1 MGLRLPALRF
11 LPLAVL
17 VSCLAPPGTARA
29 GDIVV
34 FVSDPSPGELWERGY
49 GAALSFSFFK
59 LVTFEGE
66 AARMPAIGV
75 DRDMTSFT
83 GSALFSPPIGKLV
96 PYAGV
101 GVGVYR
107 QAVGGDDSDTGTL
120 GVLVA
125 GLKITL
131 GGLVVIK
138 GEYRE
143 FELPDEAPLLADSRF
158 SIGAGISF

>member
-1 MGLRLPALRF
+1 MRLRLPALPF
-11 LPLAVL
+11 LPLALL
-17 VSCLAPPGTARA
+17 VSCLAAPGSARA

-34 FVSDPSPGELWERGY
+34 FVSDPRPGELWERGY

-107 QAVGGDDSDTGTL
+107 QAVGDDSDTGTL

-125 GLKITL
+125 GLKLTL